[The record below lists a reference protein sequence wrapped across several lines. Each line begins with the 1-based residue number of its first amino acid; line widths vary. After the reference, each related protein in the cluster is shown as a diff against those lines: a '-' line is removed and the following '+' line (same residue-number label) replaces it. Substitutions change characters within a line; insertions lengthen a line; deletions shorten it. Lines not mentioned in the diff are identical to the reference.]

1 MNKFYAT
8 GRTTRDV
15 EIRYTSGEDPMA
27 VGKFSLA
34 VDSGYKD
41 NKRTDFFNMTVFGKK
56 AETMENYV
64 KKGTKIL
71 VECEAKQE
79 QYTNKDGQKVNT
91 VSFIVRDFEFCE
103 SKGQQSGQQSKPQ
116 NQQESDGF
124 MSVPDAIDEE
134 LPFA

>member
-15 EIRYTSGEDPMA
+15 EIRYTSGENPMA

-64 KKGTKIL
+64 KQGTKIL

-103 SKGQQSGQQSKPQ
+103 SKASQQKNQQSKPQ
-116 NQQESDGF
+116 QENDGF
-124 MSVPDAIDEE
+124 MSIPDNLGEE